1 MQEIYRIAFKLLLKN
16 LKLVLTLHYKFVE
29 HKIMDY
35 DNDHG
40 TLCTQVLPNNGKCK
54 IENFL
59 YKLLK
64 ETKYLKNFELWN

>member
-1 MQEIYRIAFKLLLKN
+1 
-16 LKLVLTLHYKFVE
+16 
-29 HKIMDY
+29 MDY

-54 IENFL
+54 IENFI